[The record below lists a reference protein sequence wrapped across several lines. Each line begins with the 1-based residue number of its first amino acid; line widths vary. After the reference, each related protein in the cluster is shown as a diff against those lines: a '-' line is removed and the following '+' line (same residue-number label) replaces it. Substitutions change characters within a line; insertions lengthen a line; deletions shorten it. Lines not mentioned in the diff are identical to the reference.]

1 MPEHWVAQNDIS
13 QRPQPSSRPL
23 YYYFSVNSVT
33 PNQPDTSFGT
43 RNGSTSFGS
52 GSVEQ
57 PRRYSYPLD
66 RQAIDLAESSGL
78 LSTRSQR
85 GLQTRR
91 LSTPH
96 VAARRRS
103 TAVPSPIGTPVSAV
117 NHSFRFRPVVED
129 DHEGPEI
136 RTRQVGRAVLSSTS
150 QSPSLGPQVAS
161 SPRSQRPR
169 PHARL
174 SIFLAP
180 PLQGPD
186 STGNISRPPTPILAV
201 LEEGYDHCLR
211 AVLKQDALVRSTTL
225 VSLVSSIN
233 TSL

>member
-1 MPEHWVAQNDIS
+1 MPEHRVAHNDIS
-13 QRPQPSSRPL
+13 QRPQRSR
-23 YYYFSVNSVT
+23 YSDCSVNSVT
-33 PNQPDTSFGT
+33 PNQPGTSFGT
-43 RNGSTSFGS
+43 WNEYTSFGS
-52 GSVEQ
+52 APVEQ

-78 LSTRSQR
+78 LPTRPQR
-85 GLQTRR
+85 ALQSRR
-91 LSTPH
+91 LSNPH
-96 VAARRRS
+96 PAARRRATS
-103 TAVPSPIGTPVSAV
+103 VPSPISTPVSAV
-117 NHSFRFRPVVED
+117 NHSFRFKPVVED
-129 DHEGPEI
+129 DHEEPEI
-136 RTRQVGRAVLSSTS
+136 RTRQVGRAVLSSES
-150 QSPSLGPQVAS
+150 RSPFPGPQVSS

-225 VSLVSSIN
+225 VR
-233 TSL
+233 